1 MKIIETARKESVK
14 LVLDDYFYE
23 SKIKSF
29 YGMTKEDILA
39 LPLDLQFK
47 ITHEISKAINDAKKY
62 KTEIIKSIAKIDAKE
77 IIKRNKEL
85 SKLQKKQSKNKTNE
99 KENERIEV
107 LKSEIKSLEGEL
119 GYLYVKALEN
129 SIKLTGNAKKAS
141 CKTNEEYLEIVKNKY
156 KEKGIEL
163 KPYNDVLK
171 KVLYFSSQEL
181 VSGIKPTKKDLE
193 SMDAGIINKEEE
205 RETLKT
211 LANNVNSIENA
222 YNKDDRKDL
231 SLKDKLLAYK
241 EILKNSEKVN
251 TENQLENEES
261 NIVSIRRIA

>member
-1 MKIIETARKESVK
+1 MKIIETARRESVK
-14 LVLDDYFYE
+14 LVLENYFYE
-23 SKIKSF
+23 NKIKSF

-39 LPLDLQFK
+39 LPTDLQFK
-47 ITHEISKAINDAKKY
+47 ITEEISKAVNEAKRY

-85 SKLQKKQSKNKTNE
+85 SKLEKKQSKNKTNE

-107 LKSEIKSLEGEL
+107 LKREIKNLEGEL

-129 SIKLTGNAKKAS
+129 SVKLTGNAKKES
-141 CKTNEEYLEIVKNKY
+141 CKTNEEYLEIVRNRY

-193 SMDAGIINKEEE
+193 SMDIGIINKEEE
-205 RETLKT
+205 RETLNTIAKNI
-211 LANNVNSIENA
+211 NNIEKA
-222 YNKDDRKDL
+222 YNKDEHKDL

-241 EILKNSEKVN
+241 EILKNSEKEIPV
-251 TENQLENEES
+251 NQLDVEEPNV
-261 NIVSIRRIA
+261 NIIRKIA